1 MADKNFKP
9 DKGAKV
15 TGSPVNIFNGAVN
28 ELRNK
33 GEVSNTAKDDAWAK
47 TVNQRD
53 WEHPYDS
60 RTNPDGPHD

>member
-1 MADKNFKP
+1 MASKNFKP

-15 TGSPVNIFNGAVN
+15 SGGLAGTFAGAVN

-33 GEVSNTAKDDAWAK
+33 GEVSDTANADAWAK

-53 WEHPYDS
+53 WEHPYNAE
-60 RTNPDGPHD
+60 TNPDGPHD